1 MRWVIWL
8 GWVEGLSAILLMCIA
23 TPVKYLMDA
32 PHMVEV
38 LGPIHGGL
46 FMLYVFAL
54 MLGVGRWWD
63 WRCVPAGFIAASVPG
78 GAWWFDRRLEQGLF
92 SLEDDAQPS
101 TRM

>member
-1 MRWVIWL
+1 MRWIIWL

-32 PHMVEV
+32 PQMVEV

-54 MLGVGRWWD
+54 VIGVGLVGLAMRTGGFHRGLGSRW
-63 WRCVPAGFIAASVPG
+63 RVVV
-78 GAWWFDRRLEQGLF
+78 
-92 SLEDDAQPS
+92 
-101 TRM
+101 